1 MHRRIW
7 QLYLAAWLPVFLF
20 YFLATQG
27 EGLFTG
33 NIRVG
38 QGLFSAACCLVPAI
52 PLLFLIWPLT
62 GYLKRSNRST
72 AASAAIHVGSAIF
85 LTTVCMGLAYICVF
99 YYGNPDSQKSDVEQW
114 AMWQSWSY
122 LMMYAVIA
130 GIFHVVRAI
139 ETNRLQ
145 LIAISQA
152 EALLAKS
159 ELTALRNKLNPH
171 FLFNTLHSIIALTRK
186 ESGAAENA
194 LLKFSDMLRYI
205 LDTEKSGDTMV
216 TLDEELKFVRDYLA
230 LEALRLGSRLN
241 VEWDIDDTV
250 RYHLL
255 PALTVQPLVENSI
268 KHAFNPRSRPGKLSI
283 SAHINAAD
291 KTIAITVSDD
301 GPGCDKA
308 AMRASDG
315 LGVKTVARRLQL
327 EYGQRG
333 NLEIRTAPGAGCA
346 IHLSIPIDAACMAHQ
361 LDVTSPTS

>member
-1 MHRRIW
+1 MRRRIW
-7 QLYLAAWLPVFLF
+7 LLYLAAWLPVFLF

-27 EGLFTG
+27 EGLFNG
-33 NIRVG
+33 NIRIRE
-38 QGLFSAACCLVPAI
+38 GLFSAACCLFPAI

-62 GYLKRSNRST
+62 GYLKRTGRSI
-72 AASAAIHVGSAIF
+72 AVSAAIHIGSALF
-85 LTTVCMGLAYICVF
+85 LTALCMCLAYFFIF
-99 YYGNPDSQKSDVEQW
+99 YLGNPDVQKSDMEQW

-122 LMMYAVIA
+122 FMMYAVIA
-130 GIFHVVRAI
+130 GIFHAIRAI

-145 LIAISQA
+145 LMAIAQA
-152 EALLAKS
+152 EVLLAKS

-205 LDTEKSGDTMV
+205 LDTEKSGDAMV

-230 LEALRLGSRLN
+230 LEALRLGSRLQ
-241 VEWDIDDTV
+241 VEWDIDDAA

-268 KHAFNPRSRPGKLSI
+268 KHAFNPHSRPGKLTI
-283 SAHINAAD
+283 SAHVSSAD
-291 KTIAITVSDD
+291 NTIAIAVSDD
-301 GPGCDKA
+301 GPGCDA
-308 AMRASDG
+308 LAMKESGG

-346 IHLSIPIDAACMAHQ
+346 IHLSIPLEAA
-361 LDVTSPTS
+361 

>member
-1 MHRRIW
+1 MRRRIW
-7 QLYLAAWLPVFLF
+7 ILYLAAWLPVFLF

-27 EGLFTG
+27 EGLFNG

-38 QGLFSAACCLVPAI
+38 QGLLSAACCLGPAI
-52 PLLFLIWPLT
+52 PLLFLVWPLT
-62 GYLKRSNRST
+62 GYLKRANCST

-85 LTTVCMGLAYICVF
+85 LTVLCMSLAAIFVF
-99 YYGNPDSQKSDVEQW
+99 YYGNPDATKSDLEQW
-114 AMWQSWSY
+114 LIWQSWGY
-122 LMMYAVIA
+122 LMMYAVSA
-130 GIFHVVRAI
+130 GIFHAIRAI
-139 ETNRLQ
+139 ETTRLQ
-145 LIAISQA
+145 SVAIAQA

-205 LDTEKSGDTMV
+205 LDTEKSGDAMV

-230 LEALRLGSRLN
+230 LEALRLGSRLH
-241 VEWDIDDTV
+241 VEWDIDDAA

-268 KHAFNPRSRPGKLSI
+268 KHAFNPHSRPGKLAI
-283 SAHINAAD
+283 SAHVNSTD
-291 KTIAITVSDD
+291 NTIAIAVSDD
-301 GPGCDKA
+301 GPGCDA
-308 AMRASDG
+308 LAMKESGG

-346 IHLSIPIDAACMAHQ
+346 IHLSIPLEAA
-361 LDVTSPTS
+361 